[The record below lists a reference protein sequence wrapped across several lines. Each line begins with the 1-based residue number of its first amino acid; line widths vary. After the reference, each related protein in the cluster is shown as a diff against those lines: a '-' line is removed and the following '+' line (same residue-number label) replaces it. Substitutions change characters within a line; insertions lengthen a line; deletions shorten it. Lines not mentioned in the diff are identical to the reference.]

1 MGTIILCLEDGFRV
15 SQQSL
20 EGG

>member
-1 MGTIILCLEDGFRV
+1 MGTIILCLEDGFSA
-15 SQQSL
+15 SQKNL